1 MNTALSLPMV
11 ADRPCGNDWLIS
23 GITLRTALETSS
35 GLATA
40 CLMMPTV
47 IAGLPS

>member
-11 ADRPCGNDWLIS
+11 AESPCGSDWLIS
-23 GITLRTALETSS
+23 GSTARTALETSS

-40 CLMMPTV
+40 CLMTPTV
-47 IAGLPS
+47 IAGWPS

>member
-11 ADRPCGNDWLIS
+11 AESPCGRDWLIS
-23 GITLRTALETSS
+23 GRTARTALDTSS

-40 CLMMPTV
+40 CLMMPTAM
-47 IAGLPS
+47 AGWPL